1 MCGDTEAYL
10 GNRTPVALGK
20 QISIAG
26 FPSARHDSGTK
37 GSRIK
42 RDLWSQLLFCA
53 VIGDEITDDSMTR
66 PPPETETPATV
77 VTRFKSEKSIP
88 EGGKRVLDY
97 KLALTGGNPAD
108 ITSKTRSPRR
118 RAIVDLISNGE
129 ESGFYIDTR
138 GGETLPQEELKAL
151 MVRER
156 LERCVLINIGS
167 IQPIHVELGWGA
179 SWRLIRVATV
189 LGDAVY

>member
-10 GNRTPVALGK
+10 GNHTPVALGK

-53 VIGDEITDDSMTR
+53 VIGDEIPDDGMTR
-66 PPPETETPATV
+66 PPPEAGTPATV
-77 VTRFKSEKSIP
+77 VARFKSEKSIP

-97 KLALTGGNPAD
+97 KLALTRGNTAD
-108 ITSKTRSPRR
+108 ITPKTCSPRR
-118 RAIVDLISNGE
+118 RAIVDLISKGE
-129 ESGFYIDTR
+129 ESSFYIDTR
-138 GGETLPQEELKAL
+138 GGETLSQKELKAL
-151 MVRER
+151 MVREG
-156 LERCVLINIGS
+156 LERSVLINIGS
-167 IQPIHVELGWGA
+167 IQPIDVELGWGA
-179 SWRLIRVATV
+179 SWRLIRATAV
-189 LGDAVY
+189 LGNTE